1 MAWFSRDYVIDMTAM
16 EQYFTAAF
24 RVLIMHAFIQL
35 YFWANMKAAH
45 IKIVKHLIFRE
56 NVFLFRL
63 MYGKKE
69 VMS

>member
-1 MAWFSRDYVIDMTAM
+1 
-16 EQYFTAAF
+16 
-24 RVLIMHAFIQL
+24 
-35 YFWANMKAAH
+35 MKAAH

-69 VMS
+69 VMSWGWVLIFSV